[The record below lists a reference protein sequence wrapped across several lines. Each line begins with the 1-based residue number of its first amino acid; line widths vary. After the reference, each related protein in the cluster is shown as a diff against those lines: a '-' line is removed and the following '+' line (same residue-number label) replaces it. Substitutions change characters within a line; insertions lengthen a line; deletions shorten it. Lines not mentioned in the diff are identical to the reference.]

1 MSPEDSDALL
11 AATPGAVG
19 AGTALLE
26 RVRVYGGSVCEETD
40 LLLRGLMWLAARDP
54 ADETT
59 ALLARVAV
67 AAGSA
72 PGRPS
77 SQVCAPRT
85 ATAAVEILVDRPGDP
100 PVRALARL
108 ASVVRSLPLRY
119 VGHPVTGAVARRLI
133 WQTSAMLAHE
143 AAGPVEAPHKEV
155 AYCVTGEVRFARR
168 NGPARQMVAAGD
180 ADAEPGGE
188 PAPAARPAVRVPSRQ
203 RET

>member
-19 AGTALLE
+19 AVTALLE

-108 ASVVRSLPLRY
+108 ASVVRSMPLRY

-133 WQTSAMLAHE
+133 WQTSADGRSWRAGVPCREVYPLTPAERVSRTSSARFTGHILRYRQ
-143 AAGPVEAPHKEV
+143 AAALLRTRAGRRAIWAPGIRATAQK
-155 AYCVTGEVRFARR
+155 R
-168 NGPARQMVAAGD
+168 
-180 ADAEPGGE
+180 
-188 PAPAARPAVRVPSRQ
+188 
-203 RET
+203 